1 MAEKSRD
8 WYQMGRG
15 NDYKNKGVGDT
26 LTNIATTLKTTGAA
40 IDAERKLEAKSKKK
54 DRNAFATKL
63 QNSMIEMAPKD
74 KELGQ
79 ESYQHAQNE
88 VEALRNK
95 MFEAIDSGDTKLQG
109 EINIDLN
116 QIKERH
122 SADSE
127 NHKGIIDAFADE
139 SVSSDAMTKTNQDIM
154 ANFSSNPTKKI
165 IYVDNKM
172 MYEWEVP
179 AVDEETGEPIIGE
192 DGQPKME
199 KASYSPEDLQ
209 NMIVTKETVNGNK
222 YLDLEQTFKEQIR
235 NGGDPPSNSDIKNKI
250 ADIIP
255 MDKLAIRDW
264 LHGNPAEQ
272 NGLNVHGYLVDL
284 MSRDLNTFEK
294 LGLNL
299 SEYPEWDINDT
310 PGVQA
315 DEIPQDIKDKLIADV
330 MEVKDLETSHEIITE
345 IYAARGINNIMGVK
359 YKEGDNGIFQGNKNY
374 NPQDENILGSNID
387 QDATATEAKEL
398 RIEKLKN
405 LGNSESLAQYN
416 GMTPAAIA
424 EELGFPSLDST
435 FFNSET
441 GEYEG
446 IGTYIAKATNKKANV
461 STGTDVDA
469 LIEKHS

>member
-1 MAEKSRD
+1 MAERGRN
-8 WYQMGRG
+8 WYKMGRG
-15 NDYKNKGVGDT
+15 IDTKTTGIGDT
-26 LTNIATTLKTTGAA
+26 LTNIAGTLKTTGAA
-40 IDAERKLEAKSKKK
+40 IDADRKLEARSKKK

-79 ESYQHAQNE
+79 ESYQHAQKE
-88 VEALRNK
+88 VEVLRNK

-109 EINIDLN
+109 EINIELN

-127 NHKGIIDAFADE
+127 NHKGIIDAFGDE
-139 SVSSDAMTKTNQDIM
+139 SVSSDAMTKENQDVM

-172 MYEWEVP
+172 MYEVP
-179 AVDEETGEPIIGE
+179 AIDEKTGEPIIGE

-272 NGLNVHGYLVDL
+272 NGLDVHGYLVDL

-294 LGLNL
+294 LGLDL
-299 SEYPEWDINDT
+299 SEYPEWDTDDT

-315 DEIPQDIKDKLIADV
+315 DEIPQKIKDDLINDV
-330 MEVKDLETSHEIITE
+330 MEVKDLEKSHEIITE

-359 YKEGDNGIFQGNKNY
+359 YEEGDNGIFQGNKNY
-374 NPQDENILGSNID
+374 NPQDDNILGSNID
-387 QDATATEAKEL
+387 QDAKATEAKEL

-405 LGNSESLAQYN
+405 LGNPESLAQYN
-416 GMTPAAIA
+416 GMTDEQIAA
-424 EELGFPSLDST
+424 ELGFPSLDST
-435 FFNSET
+435 FLNADT
-441 GEYEG
+441 GQQEG
-446 IGTYIAKATNKKANV
+446 IRTYIAKAKNKTANV
-461 STGTDVDA
+461 SADTNVDA
-469 LIEKHS
+469 LIKKHSS